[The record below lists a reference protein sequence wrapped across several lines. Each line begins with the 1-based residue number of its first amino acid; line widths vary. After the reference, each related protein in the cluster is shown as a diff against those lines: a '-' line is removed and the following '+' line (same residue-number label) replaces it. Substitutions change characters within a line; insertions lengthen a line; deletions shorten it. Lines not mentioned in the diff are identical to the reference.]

1 MMLVRWWYLGELRS
15 ESDDGEKRISFGSGK
30 NRRRRRHSAAEPKRE
45 RERER
50 ERETEKERNPNLLFY
65 LFRLCLTA
73 IGPGSQKLNG
83 LSKKEYPTVM
93 IEL

>member
-1 MMLVRWWYLGELRS
+1 MNRTTERNGSPS
-15 ESDDGEKRISFGSGK
+15 EVGRIVVVVVIAQPSL
-30 NRRRRRHSAAEPKRE
+30 RE

>member
-1 MMLVRWWYLGELRS
+1 MMIVRWWYLGELRS

-30 NRRRRRHSAAEPKRE
+30 NRRRRRHSAAELRE
-45 RERER
+45 RER
-50 ERETEKERNPNLLFY
+50 EKERNPNLLFY
-65 LFRLCLTA
+65 LFRLRLTA